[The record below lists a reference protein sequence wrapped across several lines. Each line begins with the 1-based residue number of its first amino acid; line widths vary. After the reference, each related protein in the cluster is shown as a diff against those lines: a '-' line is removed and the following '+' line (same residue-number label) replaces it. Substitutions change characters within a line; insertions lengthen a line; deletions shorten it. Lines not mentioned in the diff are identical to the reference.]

1 MSGGNG
7 QEYSTYGAAKEAVG
21 SAAEKVRDV
30 APDAYDAGVR
40 AARYVGDTAAEHPF
54 SMLAGAAA
62 LALCGWLM
70 AKSGDTRP
78 NWQKQA
84 GDWQRQ
90 ARNLQE
96 RGYGQVRSAVP
107 EVSKAADQ
115 AGEYVAQT
123 VRENPISGL
132 LIAAAV
138 GGLLTYLLQ
147 PRP

>member
-1 MSGGNG
+1 
-7 QEYSTYGAAKEAVG
+7 
-21 SAAEKVRDV
+21 
-30 APDAYDAGVR
+30 
-40 AARYVGDTAAEHPF
+40 
-54 SMLAGAAA
+54 
-62 LALCGWLM
+62 M